1 MTRLLTTKEV
11 LSMTGYRSRATLWRK
26 VRGRVFPAPVK
37 LHGNAL
43 RWKEEDIQD
52 WIEDAPVQNY
62 GAGAD

>member
-1 MTRLLTTKEV
+1 
-11 LSMTGYRSRATLWRK
+11 MTGYRSRATLWRK
-26 VRGRVFPAPVK
+26 VRGRMFPAPVK

-62 GAGAD
+62 GAAAD